1 MKTKTTLKK
10 SKAVFTFLNLL
21 LLSLISFS
29 IQAQDCAEPPS
40 DMVSWWSG
48 DNHALDI
55 IGNNNGT
62 IFNDVS
68 FTDGVV
74 EEGFVFD
81 GIDDFVM
88 VPNSSTLELTGD
100 VTVELWS
107 KRNAYGAE
115 DYTVI
120 SKGTDESISTDFL
133 MRYVFIGV
141 EFLFVD
147 TNGDEIVIWAPDF
160 EDGQFH
166 HYAYVRSGNTHEVYV
181 DGFPSGP
188 VDFTNPPASSA
199 GYPLIIGA
207 RYHNNT
213 DPNTNFFD
221 GVVDELSI
229 YNRALSEAEIQSIY
243 NSAGLGKCKDMVG
256 VNDLSLINNAVSIYP
271 NPVQD
276 ILTIELEQDLLNASD
291 NLKLIIYDSFGRTV
305 QLIESLNVIQTQINL
320 NQLARGMYFYAIID
334 NKNTIKKGKIAKK

>member
-1 MKTKTTLKK
+1 MKTKITFKK

-21 LLSLISFS
+21 LLSLVSFS
-29 IQAQDCAEPPS
+29 IQAQDCAEPPL

-48 DNHALDI
+48 DNHPLDI
-55 IGNNNGT
+55 IGNNDGT

-81 GIDDFVM
+81 GIDDFVK
-88 VPNSSTLELTGD
+88 VPNSSTLELAGD

-107 KRNAYGAE
+107 KRNAYEAD

-120 SKGTDESISTDFL
+120 SKGTSESISTDFL

-181 DGFPSGP
+181 DGFSFGP
-188 VDFTNPPASSA
+188 VDFVDSPASSA

-213 DPNTNFFD
+213 DPNTNFFN

-229 YNRALSEAEIQSIY
+229 YNRALSGTEIQSIF
-243 NSAGLGKCKDMVG
+243 NSAGLGKCKNLLSVEDA
-256 VNDLSLINNAVSIYP
+256 SLININVSVYP

-276 ILTIELEQDLLNASD
+276 ILTIELEQDLINTSND
-291 NLKLIIYDSFGRTV
+291 LKLIIYDSFGRTV
-305 QLIESLNVIQTQINL
+305 KLIESLNGNQTQINL
-320 NQLARGMYFYAIID
+320 SQLPGGIYFYAIVD
-334 NKNTIKKGKIAKK
+334 NKNTIKRGKIAKK